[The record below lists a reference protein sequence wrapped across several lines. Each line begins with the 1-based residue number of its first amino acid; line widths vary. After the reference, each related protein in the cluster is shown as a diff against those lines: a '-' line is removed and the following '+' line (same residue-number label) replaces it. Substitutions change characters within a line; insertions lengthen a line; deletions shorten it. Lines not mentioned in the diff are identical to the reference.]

1 MGYPPSPNKSP
12 AKIPTPFLPMRPVP
26 YCCCKREVREMDYIE
41 GIMLMFVVCL
51 IVVAPIIAFTISEEV
66 SRR

>member
-26 YCCCKREVREMDYIE
+26 YRCCKREVREMDYIE
-41 GIMLMFVVCL
+41 GIQIMFRFIATVLAL
-51 IVVAPIIAFTISEEV
+51 IGALSLAEM
-66 SRR
+66 RWYR

>member
-1 MGYPPSPNKSP
+1 
-12 AKIPTPFLPMRPVP
+12 
-26 YCCCKREVREMDYIE
+26 MDYIE